1 MKKTTVLIC
10 ALIGFAINITLAQTS
25 LTPDVSPNAYIE
37 TPTYSEEYING
48 LLQRIVDLEIH
59 TSSLEARVF
68 ELERYLN
75 AYTASSTSAA
85 TQQNT
90 QQSPTAQNTV
100 QQTQPATTQQQD
112 TVQPTTTQQQ
122 DTVQPATTQ
131 QSTAQQQTGT
141 SDSSNSSYPADSYYL
156 QVGAYNRSDLGLQ
169 QKQRLEQYGY
179 TVYESADG
187 NIYRLYLGPFA
198 NSEID
203 GIQASLREL
212 GIDSFPVR

>member
-1 MKKTTVLIC
+1 MKKTIILTC
-10 ALIGFAINITLAQTS
+10 ALIGFVINVTLAQTS

-37 TPTYSEEYING
+37 TPTYSEEYINS

-75 AYTASSTSAA
+75 AYTASSANPT
-85 TQQNT
+85 T
-90 QQSPTAQNTV
+90 QQSAQQSAAAQSTV
-100 QQTQPATTQQQD
+100 QQAQPATTQQN
-112 TVQPTTTQQQ
+112 PTQQN
-122 DTVQPATTQ
+122 
-131 QSTAQQQTGT
+131 TAQQQAAT
-141 SDSSNSSYPADSYYL
+141 SASSGSSYPADSYYL

-169 QKQRLEQYGY
+169 QKQRLEQFGY
-179 TVYESADG
+179 SVYESTDG

-203 GIQASLREL
+203 GIQARLREF